1 LNDLEIAETRKV
13 PSGRKVTMENT
24 LEGIW
29 LNIDEVRIKCSSINE
44 AKYLSWAALTGKIEV
59 PIPSDTKKMIHITQT
74 FTKEYD
80 QRLRIL
86 EKWLEENIPNLKDR
100 EILRQKIIEKLLRRN

>member
-1 LNDLEIAETRKV
+1 
-13 PSGRKVTMENT
+13 
-24 LEGIW
+24 

-44 AKYLSWAALTGKIEV
+44 AKYLRWAALTGKIDV

-80 QRLRIL
+80 Q
-86 EKWLEENIPNLKDR
+86 KG
-100 EILRQKIIEKLLRRN
+100 RNS